1 MLFLLIGRYIFLNF
15 LGYMN
20 ISSGLKITVL
30 LLPLAVEDRWG
41 GGGGKEKGEGLR
53 YEDLSKGRFILNGC
67 ASSLW
72 IFMALNMVWS
82 PIVSTRRLPFF
93 RNSSISNYFVI
104 NVSLSIAPL
113 GSIPELPAE
122 SCEEIKAS
130 EGQQVVSGQ
139 YWIYSAI
146 HGKAV
151 LAYCDMETEGGVID
165 WKIKLVQ

>member
-1 MLFLLIGRYIFLNF
+1 MKVFVTKTYQKVGLFLMAVPRPFEFLWRS
-15 LGYMN
+15 
-20 ISSGLKITVL
+20 IWCEVL
-30 LLPLAVEDRWG
+30 LFQHGVYP
-41 GGGGKEKGEGLR
+41 
-53 YEDLSKGRFILNGC
+53 
-67 ASSLW
+67 
-72 IFMALNMVWS
+72 
-82 PIVSTRRLPFF
+82 
-93 RNSSISNYFVI
+93 SISNYFVI

-165 WKIKLVQ
+165 